1 MNGPEFRFTF
11 DFFTVWYYALD
22 KIIHFH
28 FTFKLIEW
36 KRWPMGTF
44 VQRKR
49 YVCSTN
55 FGSCWTLGIFH
66 WLWIRKCNLSTPS
79 RLQWQ
84 TFLIQNGFSL
94 VFKSYPHT
102 SGVGYGYSP
111 MKIDLGGVVLGAI
124 IGIGAL
130 LIIPKVVG
138 TLNGGYGTGYGY
150 SGNYRSVDGG
160 DPTGISEMLA
170 KLDDILGKD
179 NIDSTNCMQ
188 RAVCTY
194 VRQST
199 YHHKM
204 GTADQTDQIINTLS
218 EWVNFY
224 CKQIVFAMNGL

>member
-1 MNGPEFRFTF
+1 
-11 DFFTVWYYALD
+11 
-22 KIIHFH
+22 
-28 FTFKLIEW
+28 
-36 KRWPMGTF
+36 
-44 VQRKR
+44 
-49 YVCSTN
+49 
-55 FGSCWTLGIFH
+55 
-66 WLWIRKCNLSTPS
+66 
-79 RLQWQ
+79 
-84 TFLIQNGFSL
+84 
-94 VFKSYPHT
+94 
-102 SGVGYGYSP
+102 

-138 TLNGGYGTGYGY
+138 SLNGGGYTGYGY
-150 SGNYRSVDGG
+150 GGGNYRSVDGG

-218 EWVNFY
+218 E
-224 CKQIVFAMNGL
+224 

>member
-1 MNGPEFRFTF
+1 MRSNVINLFIY
-11 DFFTVWYYALD
+11 FFQL
-22 KIIHFH
+22 
-28 FTFKLIEW
+28 
-36 KRWPMGTF
+36 
-44 VQRKR
+44 
-49 YVCSTN
+49 
-55 FGSCWTLGIFH
+55 
-66 WLWIRKCNLSTPS
+66 
-79 RLQWQ
+79 
-84 TFLIQNGFSL
+84 
-94 VFKSYPHT
+94 KSYPS

-138 TLNGGYGTGYGY
+138 TLNGGYGGY
-150 SGNYRSVDGG
+150 SGGNYRSVDGG

-194 VRQST
+194 VRQSV

-204 GTADQTDQIINTLS
+204 GTADQTDQIVNTLS
-218 EWVNFY
+218 E
-224 CKQIVFAMNGL
+224 